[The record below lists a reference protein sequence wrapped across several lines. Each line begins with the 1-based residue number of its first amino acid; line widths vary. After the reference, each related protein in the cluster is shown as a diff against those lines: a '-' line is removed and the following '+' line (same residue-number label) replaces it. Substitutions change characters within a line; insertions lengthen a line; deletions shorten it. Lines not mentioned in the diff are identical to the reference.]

1 MLLSFDCQLFV
12 IGGGSGGVRAAR
24 IAANLGA
31 RVTIAENF
39 RYGGTCVIRGCVP
52 KKLLVYASHYAQE
65 FADAAGFG
73 WSVPAATF
81 SWPKLVAAKDAEISK
96 LSALYEKNLQSAGVQ
111 VLQGAA
117 RVVDAHTVEVN
128 GQRIRAEHILVAT
141 GGTPFLPTL
150 PGIEHA
156 ITSNE
161 VFNLTTQPKRVLIVG
176 GGYIAVE
183 FAGIFHGLGSE
194 VTLAYRGEQILRGFD
209 DDLRDHLHDEMAQK
223 GVRILLHTDVTGI
236 EKRPDASLR
245 VAWRSAEQQAVSVG
259 DSQAVLQGASE
270 GASSDVF
277 DAVLYA
283 TGRIPNTQGLGLA
296 AAGVALDK
304 TGGVVVD
311 AFGHSSVPSI
321 HAVGDVTNRIALT
334 PVAIREGAALA
345 QTLFGSAP
353 TAADL
358 TTVPSAVFS
367 QPQIGTVGLT
377 EAQALQ
383 KVPRIDI
390 YRANFRALGRGLAGG
405 QERTLVKLIVDSASQ
420 RVLGAHMVGDD
431 AAEIIQSLA
440 VAIRMGATKADF
452 DATVALHPTSAEEF
466 VTLREKTTRSRSDQV
481 TA

>member
-1 MLLSFDCQLFV
+1 MPTHFDCQLFV

-31 RVTIAENF
+31 RVIIAENF

-52 KKLLVYASHYAQE
+52 KTLLVYASHYAQE

-73 WSVPAATF
+73 WSVPPATF
-81 SWPKLVAAKDAEISK
+81 SWPKLIAAKDAEISK
-96 LSALYEKNLQSAGVQ
+96 LSAMYEKNLLAAGVQ

-128 GQRIRAEHILVAT
+128 GQPWRAEHILVAT
-141 GGTPFLPTL
+141 GGTPFLPSL

-161 VFNLTTQPKRVLIVG
+161 VFNLPEQPQRVLIVG

-183 FAGIFHGLGSE
+183 FAGIFHGLGSD

-209 DDLRDHLHDEMAQK
+209 DDLRSHLHDEMAQK

-236 EKRPDASLR
+236 EKQSDGSLR
-245 VAWRSAEQQAVSVG
+245 VGLRGGSG
-259 DSQAVLQGASE
+259 GAPSPCF
-270 GASSDVF
+270 F

-283 TGRIPNTQGLGLA
+283 TGRVPQTPGLGLA
-296 AAGVALDK
+296 EAGVALDN
-304 TGGVVVD
+304 TGGVIVD
-311 AFGHSSVPSI
+311 AYGHSNVPSI

-345 QTLFGSAP
+345 QTLFGTAP

-377 EAQALQ
+377 EEEALQ
-383 KVPRIDI
+383 QVAQIDI

-405 QERTLVKLIVDSASQ
+405 KERTLVKLIVDSASQ

-466 VTLREKTTRSRSDQV
+466 VTLKEKTTRTRQ
-481 TA
+481 A